1 MMAAKNPDKTFIC
14 PGYKIIILDEA
25 DLMTN
30 DA

>member
-1 MMAAKNPDKTFIC
+1 MAAKNPDKNCIC
-14 PGYKIIILDEA
+14 PSYKIIILDEA